1 MGHTKQEQC
10 SIDAPERVRVEP
22 TKALPSLEEVI
33 LKTQKRKN
41 FHRLIVKTNSSSLS
55 EERMEIL
62 RQKIH
67 DPNYIRFAIDK
78 LAENIS
84 KALIEGYLEQKEK

>member
-1 MGHTKQEQC
+1 MDE
-10 SIDAPERVRVEP
+10 
-22 TKALPSLEEVI
+22 LEFTRIIE
-33 LKTQKRKN
+33 KKKRN

-62 RQKIH
+62 RKKIT
-67 DPNYIRFAIDK
+67 DPSYISYAIDK

-84 KALIEGYLEQKEK
+84 KAMLEGYLDQKKD